1 MCVIVPCPVLR
12 VTEGQA
18 EVLYEG
24 TPRWVRVQG
33 IADLAV
39 GEYVTVYAG
48 AVLDRMPA
56 EEAEALLSL
65 FAELVDIVDTAN
77 G

>member
-1 MCVIVPCPVLR
+1 MCVIVPCRVLQ
-12 VTEGQA
+12 VAEGQA

-24 TPRWVRVQG
+24 APRWVQVRG
-33 IADLAV
+33 IPDLAA

-48 AVLDRMPA
+48 AVLERMPA

-65 FAELVDIVDTAN
+65 FAELVEMTDAAN
-77 G
+77 D